1 MTEAE
6 TLSFV
11 LSHACPTWVSDDEV
25 EREFRI
31 TLHCTEV
38 KVRAKL
44 INAEAPC
51 RKYEVLSC
59 EIAED

>member
-1 MTEAE
+1 MTAAD
-6 TLSFV
+6 TLNFM
-11 LSHACPTWVSDDEV
+11 LWHACPTWVSDDGD

-44 INAEAPC
+44 INTVEPC
-51 RKYEVLSC
+51 GQYEVLSC
-59 EIAED
+59 EIADD